1 MSAFDRMIGYENI
14 KAELMRVSDVLKN
27 HEKYSKLGVKTP
39 RGVLLYGEP
48 GLGKTMMAECVI
60 EESGR
65 KSFVLR
71 KDQSDGEFI
80 KTIKEIFDKA
90 KAEAPSI
97 ILFDDMDKYANEDY
111 QHKDAE
117 EYVAIQSGIDSV
129 KDSEVFVIA
138 TVNNEDD
145 LPDSLLRPGRFDIRI
160 EMELPEINDVEKIIE
175 YYLDKKN
182 SVDAVD
188 CEEIATL
195 LEGYTCAEL
204 ENVINDA
211 AIIAGYAGKDKIEQ
225 DDIVKACMRVLYR
238 SPECMDKTRKK
249 HGRIIAIHEAGHA
262 VVHEVLEPGS
272 VALVSIRQY
281 EGEMEGITKV
291 RKADG
296 YGYLKEYTQNLII
309 SDLGGKA
316 ATEVLRCDTDM
327 GSKYDIESASA
338 KVSNLLA
345 YEKFECSNFF
355 FCDPSGEMKFRHET
369 MILNELEKYYK
380 IAKNIIMENRAFVD
394 AVTEE
399 LVENE
404 ILRKKDIQRIK
415 EKFTICL
422 PMYK

>member
-1 MSAFDRMIGYENI
+1 MSAFDKMIGYENI
-14 KAELMRVSDVLKN
+14 KAELMRVSDVLKD
-27 HEKYSKLGVKTP
+27 HAKYSKLGVKTP

-90 KAEAPSI
+90 KAEAPSV

-160 EMELPEINDVEKIIE
+160 EMELPEISDVEKIIE

-182 SVDAVD
+182 SVDSVD

-195 LEGYTCAEL
+195 G
-204 ENVINDA
+204 V
-211 AIIAGYAGKDKIEQ
+211 
-225 DDIVKACMRVLYR
+225 
-238 SPECMDKTRKK
+238 P
-249 HGRIIAIHEAGHA
+249 
-262 VVHEVLEPGS
+262 
-272 VALVSIRQY
+272 
-281 EGEMEGITKV
+281 
-291 RKADG
+291 
-296 YGYLKEYTQNLII
+296 
-309 SDLGGKA
+309 
-316 ATEVLRCDTDM
+316 
-327 GSKYDIESASA
+327 
-338 KVSNLLA
+338 
-345 YEKFECSNFF
+345 
-355 FCDPSGEMKFRHET
+355 
-369 MILNELEKYYK
+369 
-380 IAKNIIMENRAFVD
+380 
-394 AVTEE
+394 
-399 LVENE
+399 
-404 ILRKKDIQRIK
+404 
-415 EKFTICL
+415 
-422 PMYK
+422 